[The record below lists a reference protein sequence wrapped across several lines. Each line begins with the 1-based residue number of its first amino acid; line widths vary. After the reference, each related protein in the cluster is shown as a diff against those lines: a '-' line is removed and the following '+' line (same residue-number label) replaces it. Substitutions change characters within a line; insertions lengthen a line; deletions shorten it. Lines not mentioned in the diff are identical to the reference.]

1 MENNEIELYSKLMI
15 LYNSINKYNS
25 YTISLS
31 INCFDFDNLKNSQHF
46 DRLFKIE
53 TNVKGETLING
64 ILLLTS
70 PLCPKGTFYLQ
81 QKI

>member
-1 MENNEIELYSKLMI
+1 MENDEVELFSKLMI
-15 LYNSINKYNS
+15 LYNSMNKY
-25 YTISLS
+25 YTYSISIS
-31 INCFDFDNLKNSQHF
+31 INSFDFDDLKNSQHF